1 MKKEIKYCLVM
12 AAAAMAF
19 TACSSEETV
28 DNSGPVEAR
37 FTAGIGAPA
46 TRAVDNQWNAD
57 HIGII
62 VTNASNSSGMDEM
75 YRNVEYYT
83 NSTGTTANFSPVS
96 GGIFFQDK
104 TETVTFSA
112 YAPYQGSSADNVLPG
127 TDGDGVIDVDTKTY
141 NGDTQGKKQE
151 DIDFLF
157 ASGATASQS
166 SPTVS
171 FADNS
176 ANGGEDNSFHHKM
189 AQLKIVFQVST
200 TDGFSATEIFTTT
213 NTFNLGGLIHEGT
226 FNVTNGTTAL
236 KTGSTAVDDWNIT
249 SCKHTDNEANSTRTY
264 SLILLPQDVSGNPL
278 KVAVGIAGQTYSN
291 NEAIK
296 PNLKAGYSYT
306 YTITVKKTG
315 LVVSGCTITD
325 WVDGGD
331 GEGNASM

>member
-1 MKKEIKYCLVM
+1 MKKEIKYCMVM

-37 FTAGIGAPA
+37 VTAGIGAPA
-46 TRAVDNQWNAD
+46 TRAVDSNWNAD
-57 HIGII
+57 YIGII
-62 VTNASNSSGMDEM
+62 VTYASNSSGMDEM
-75 YRNVEYYT
+75 YRNVEYST
-83 NSTGTTANFSPVS
+83 TSTGTTADFSPVS

-112 YAPYQGSSADNVLPG
+112 YAPYQKSSAADVLPG
-127 TDGDGVIDVDTKTY
+127 TDGIIEVDTENY
-141 NGDTQGKKQE
+141 NGDTQE
-151 DIDFLF
+151 NIDFLF

-189 AQLKIVFQVST
+189 AQLNIVFQVST

-236 KTGSTAVDDWNIT
+236 KKGSTAVDDWNIT
-249 SCKHTDNEANSTRTY
+249 SCKHTDAASTRTY
-264 SLILLPQDVSGNPL
+264 SLILLPQDVSENPL
-278 KVAVGIAGQTYSN
+278 KVAVGIGGQIYSN
-291 NEAIK
+291 NEDIN
-296 PNLKAGYSYT
+296 PNLEAGKKYT

-315 LVVSGCTITD
+315 LSVSGCTITGWD
-325 WVDGGD
+325 TGTD
-331 GEGNASM
+331 GEGDASM